1 MFGKNKKQNQNQ
13 NGSDAQMQ
21 EYLKIAEIKDSVV
34 VLRDGS
40 LRSVLAVSS
49 VNFDLKSTN
58 EQEAIVYAF
67 QRFLNSI
74 DFSVQ
79 IVVSSRRYD
88 IKPYLKLLQEKSYT
102 ERNPLLKNQILDYVD
117 FVSGLISEAE
127 VTSKF
132 FYIVVPFYVVA
143 AEKGGFL
150 EKLSSA
156 LNPRK
161 AIFQKRE
168 LFETS
173 KNQLFQRVGEVRD
186 LLGGMGLR
194 VAPLSTQELIELY
207 YNYYNPSEFDHVSL
221 APEEE
226 LNLER
231 V

>member
-1 MFGKNKKQNQNQ
+1 
-13 NGSDAQMQ
+13 MQ

-34 VLRDGS
+34 VLQDGS

-58 EQEAIVYAF
+58 EQEAIIYAF
-67 QRFLNSI
+67 QRFLNAI

-88 IKPYLKLLQEKSYT
+88 IKPYLKFLQDRSYT
-102 ERNPLLKNQILDYVD
+102 EKNPLLKNQILDYVD
-117 FVSGLISEAE
+117 FVGGLISEAE

-132 FYIVVPFYVVA
+132 FYMVVPFYVVA

-150 EKLSSA
+150 QKLSSA

-186 LLGGMGLR
+186 LLGGMGLK

-207 YNYYNPSEFDHVSL
+207 YNFYNPSEFDHVTL
-221 APEEE
+221 APEDD
-226 LNLER
+226 LNLDR